1 MRVHWLQHARHE
13 TLGSIEP
20 WLKKHRHEVSCTRLY
35 AEDPLPPPESVDWLL
50 ILGGPMN
57 IYQYRKYPWLKP
69 EKRFIEQVLV
79 GNRKVLGICLGAQL
93 LADVLGG
100 KTRQNKQTEIGFFK
114 VYSDLNAADSDLLSC
129 VPSGSEVF
137 HWHGD
142 TYDLPPGAIGHHKSD
157 ACVNQ
162 SFTWGARVL
171 GLQFH
176 LEVGSKEAAHWLELA
191 NPAPSAYVQTAGEI
205 LARPERFAGDHR
217 MMNRVLDV
225 FAKA

>member
-1 MRVHWLQHARHE
+1 MRVHCLQHAGHE

-20 WLKKHRHEVSCTRLY
+20 WLKKRRHAISCTRLY
-35 AEDPLPPPESVDWLL
+35 AGEALPPPESLDWLV

-69 EKRFIEQVLV
+69 ERRFIEQVLV

-100 KTRQNKQTEIGFFK
+100 KTRPNEHSEIGFFN
-114 VYSDLNAADSDLLSC
+114 VYSDQNNAHSDLLSAI
-129 VPSGSEVF
+129 PAGSEVF
-137 HWHGD
+137 HWHRD

-162 SFTWGARVL
+162 SFTWGPRVL

-176 LEVGSKEAAHWLELA
+176 LEVSRQEAAHWLELA
-191 NPAPSAYVQTAGEI
+191 NPPPSSHVQAAGEI
-205 LARPERFAGDHR
+205 LARPERFEATHR
-217 MMNRVLDV
+217 MMDRLLDG
-225 FAKA
+225 FAKP